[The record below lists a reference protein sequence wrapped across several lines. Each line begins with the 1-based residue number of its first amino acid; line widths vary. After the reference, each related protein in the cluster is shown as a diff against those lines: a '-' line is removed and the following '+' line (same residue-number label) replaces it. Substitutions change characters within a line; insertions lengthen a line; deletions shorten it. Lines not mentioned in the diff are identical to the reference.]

1 MRWVNETGEGHPLL
15 TPGGRRVYTGNQML
29 EDHVDKT
36 SLVTIFKRLEEE
48 AIRYVVVGGLAVVA
62 HGYLRFTAD
71 VDIFLDLESGNL
83 KKAVTVFSSLGYRP
97 RVPVALHD
105 FISNKTRASWIKEKN
120 LRVFSLWNHEEPAT
134 EVDLFVEA
142 PMDFDEAEKNSL
154 LFDAGSGIKIRV
166 IGLEDLIRMKLA
178 AGRRRDI
185 DDVENL
191 RKLGAVQDET

>member
-1 MRWVNETGEGHPLL
+1 
-15 TPGGRRVYTGNQML
+15 ML
-29 EDHVDKT
+29 EDHLDKT
-36 SLVTIFKRLEEE
+36 SLETIFKRLEEE
-48 AIRYVVVGGLAVVA
+48 TVRYVVVGGLAVVA
-62 HGYLRFTAD
+62 HGYLCFTAD
-71 VDIFLDLESGNL
+71 VDIFLDLEPGNL
-83 KKAVTVFSSLGYRP
+83 KKAVSVFSNLGYQP

-105 FISNKTRASWIKEKN
+105 FISYKARASWIKEKN
-120 LRVFSLWNHEEPAT
+120 LRVFSLWNPKEPAT
-134 EVDLFVEA
+134 KVDLFVEA

-191 RKLGAVQDET
+191 RKLGAARDET